1 MTREPEPSARPAA
14 PRRRQLIGGASIF
27 ALVFALVASTGSPAW
42 AAAPDPAVL
51 VGPADGSTSST
62 AAPLLQ
68 VRPTDPDGGSLQ
80 VRFEGRRQGATVP
93 STPGDPF
100 TIVAIPDTQNYT
112 YLNRQGTMT
121 QQTQWVADTR
131 SQLGTAFAMQLGDL
145 VSEEE
150 NFTQWGYT
158 SAAFGVFD
166 SAGMPYT
173 VVPGNHDFDNAT
185 GAIRPYDDYFPPS
198 RYIGAAWTPSTARY
212 GGYLG
217 QNQFGTDPVDRKNF
231 DNYALFTAGG
241 TDFLVLSLEWE
252 APQYALDW
260 ADRVLAA
267 YPGRTVIMT
276 THSFVSLSGTRRTT
290 AERPGGTSPAAMWN
304 GFVSTH
310 CQIRLVLSGHEHSG
324 DAGEARRTD
333 NNSCGQPVHQIL
345 TDYQDRA
352 NGGDGWLRYYTF
364 DPAAGTMTAKTY
376 SPKLGLYETD
386 ADSAFTLPFTLG
398 TQVPAPFTS
407 IATVSAA
414 SGAVAQSA
422 WTGLQPDTA
431 YEWRAVVSD
440 GASSTTSS
448 PWTVRTPPQVQS
460 IDDTFTR
467 TLATGWG
474 RADTGQDWTLSTAA
488 SSYSIDGARGKV
500 TVPPGSGRAARLAS
514 VVAGDVAITS
524 DVQVTPVPSGSGTY
538 VSYLSRLNGS
548 NSYRAKLQ
556 FSPNGTITLILT
568 RVVGGTETSLAAQR
582 LAGTFTAGQSV
593 RVAFETS
600 GSSPTTVRAKAWPAA
615 SAEPSAWLLS
625 ATDATA
631 GLQAAAAVGVDLYQS
646 SSALSTATVAFE
658 RFTATP
664 LGVTPPPPNTPP
676 TAVIGTPTISGRTVT
691 VSGAGST
698 DGDGTISGYA
708 WNFGDGATATGS
720 SASRTYTADGAYTIT
735 LTVTDDD
742 GATGTAARSVTVAA
756 PQPQPPVA
764 AFTPTCTALACTF
777 DSSASNDPDG
787 TITSY
792 AWTFG
797 DGTTGTGPNAQK
809 TYATGGSYTV
819 GLTVTDN
826 SGAVASTTRSV
837 TVAAVTV
844 LASDAFARTAASG
857 WGTADVGGA
866 WTASGGV
873 AANYSVT
880 GGAGRFRFT
889 AAGATMNANLV
900 GVSSA
905 ATDLVLTVSPD
916 KASTGSGTYLHL
928 SGRRIAAVGAYQ
940 LKTRLNAN
948 GSVEV
953 SIVRVNPNNGGDVV
967 IQAATTVPGLNI
979 VAGDQLRMRVQVV
992 GTSPTTIR
1000 GRVWEVGTAEPS
1012 TWQREATDA
1021 TAGLQAAGGVGFSAY
1036 LSGSATSAP
1045 YTLSVDDLVA
1055 TPQ

>member
-1 MTREPEPSARPAA
+1 MNVARSRSPLA
-14 PRRRQLIGGASIF
+14 
-27 ALVFALVASTGSPAW
+27 VASTVGVVAFALIMGAGTPAW
-42 AAAPDPAVL
+42 AAPPDQATL
-51 VGPADGSTSST
+51 IGPADGSTSTT

-68 VRPTDPDGGSLQ
+68 VRAADADGDPLQ
-80 VRFEGRRQGATVP
+80 VRFEGRRAGDTVP
-93 STPGDPF
+93 TPPPGAEPF
-100 TIVAIPDTQNYT
+100 TLVAVPDTQNYT

-121 QQTQWVADTR
+121 QQTQWIRDSR
-131 SQLGTAFAMQLGDL
+131 SQLGTAFAVQLGDL

-150 NFTQWGYT
+150 NLTQWGYT
-158 SAAFGVFD
+158 SAAFGVLD
-166 SAGMPYT
+166 AAGVPYT

-185 GAIRPYDDYFPPS
+185 GAVRPYDDYFPPS

-217 QNQFGTDPVDRKNF
+217 QNQFGADPVDRKNF

-241 TDFLVLSLEWE
+241 TDFLVLNLEWE

-260 ADRVLAA
+260 ADRVLDAH
-267 YPGRTVIMT
+267 PDRTVIMA
-276 THSFVSLSGTRRTT
+276 THSFLTLSGTRRTT
-290 AERPGGTSPAAMWN
+290 AERPGGTPPATIWN
-304 GFVSTH
+304 TFVSTH

-324 DAGEARRTD
+324 DAGESRRAD
-333 NNSCGQPVHQIL
+333 DNSCGQPVQQIM
-345 TDYQDRA
+345 TDYQDRP

-364 DPAAGTMTAKTY
+364 DPAAGTMTARTY
-376 SPKLGLYETD
+376 SPKLGQFESD
-386 ADSAFTLPFTLG
+386 ADSAFTLPFALG
-398 TQVPAPFTS
+398 TQAPAPFTT
-407 IATVSAA
+407 IATVAAA
-414 SGAVAQSA
+414 SGSVAQSA
-422 WTGLQPDTA
+422 WTGLQPGTA

-440 GASSTTSS
+440 GASSTTS
-448 PWTVRTPPQVQS
+448 PTWTVRTPLAPVT

-488 SSYSIDGARGKV
+488 SSYSVDGARGKV

-514 VVAGDVAITS
+514 VVAGDVAIAS
-524 DVQVTPVPSGSGTY
+524 EVQVTPVPSGSGTY
-538 VSYLSRLNGS
+538 VSYLARLNGS

-568 RVVGGTETSLAAQR
+568 RVVGGTETTLAAQR

-593 RVAFETS
+593 RVAFEAS
-600 GSSPTTVRAKAWPAA
+600 GASPTTLRAKAWAGAA
-615 SAEPSAWLLS
+615 AEPPAWILN

-664 LGVTPPPPNTPP
+664 IGTTPPPPNTPP
-676 TAVIGTPTISGRTVT
+676 TAVIGTPTVSGRTVT
-691 VSGAGST
+691 VSGAAST
-698 DGDGTISGYA
+698 DGDGTIAGYA
-708 WNFGDGATATGS
+708 WTFGDGATASGP
-720 SASRTYTADGAYTIT
+720 SASRTYAADGAYTIT

-742 GATGTAARSVTVAA
+742 GATGTTTRSVTVAA

-809 TYATGGSYTV
+809 SYAAGGTYTI
-819 GLTVTDN
+819 GLTVTDD
-826 SGAVASTTRSV
+826 SGAAASTTRTV
-837 TVAAVTV
+837 TVAAATL
-844 LASDAFARTAASG
+844 LASDAFGRTAANG
-857 WGTADVGGA
+857 WGTADLGGA
-866 WTASGGV
+866 WTTSGSV
-873 AANYSVT
+873 AANYSVA
-880 GGAGRFRFT
+880 GGVGLLRFT

-900 GVSSA
+900 GVSSS
-905 ATDLVLTVSPD
+905 ATDLVATVSPD
-916 KASTGSGTYLHL
+916 KAASGSGTYLHL
-928 SGRRIAAVGAYQ
+928 TGRRIATVGAYQ

-953 SIVRVNPNNGGDVV
+953 SIVRVNPSNGGDVV

-979 VAGDQLRMRVQVV
+979 VAGDKLRMRVQVV

-1000 GRVWEVGTAEPS
+1000 GRVWEVGTPEPT
-1012 TWQREATDA
+1012 TWQRSATDA
-1021 TAGLQAAGGVGFSAY
+1021 TVGLQATGGVGFSAY